1 MPQYHNVLNMLSP
14 IKNFTQN
21 SVIPTRQEDQHDT
34 NTVIGYHNPGSD
46 QILKFLNRKLDH

>member
-1 MPQYHNVLNMLSP
+1 MPQYHNVLNMPSP

-34 NTVIGYHNPGSD
+34 NTVIGYRDPGSD